1 MCTNKERGFVQKPQS
16 LQGVTAKPNKNTMV
30 STNWFHLWT
39 SPLICFRNQRFTFRN
54 CAVDMLMWFYI
65 CFLLCVLRILQIRG
79 TCTEMQNFFD
89 EVILLAEKWGH
100 LGKGLSMR
108 RFLSYKCI
116 VQHFRH
122 DLCKKWFS
130 YSMFCLVFQSKYLNI
145 LKSIIL
151 LEKEIMLGILE
162 N

>member
-1 MCTNKERGFVQKPQS
+1 
-16 LQGVTAKPNKNTMV
+16 
-30 STNWFHLWT
+30 
-39 SPLICFRNQRFTFRN
+39 
-54 CAVDMLMWFYI
+54 MLMWSDI

-79 TCTEMQNFFD
+79 TCTEMQNVFD

-130 YSMFCLVFQSKYLNI
+130 YSMFLSCFPVSIFNISIFLNQEIFTWEGNYVRYFGKLNENHFCSALHNI
-145 LKSIIL
+145 LTVVQAMHRIFCVISLSKPGNGQ
-151 LEKEIMLGILE
+151 KFWHCCV
-162 N
+162 

>member
-1 MCTNKERGFVQKPQS
+1 MCSVSPTRRGGLCKNHRACKVSPQS
-16 LQGVTAKPNKNTMV
+16 LIKHYGFHRY
-30 STNWFHLWT
+30 WFHLWT

-54 CAVDMLMWFYI
+54 CAVDMLMWSDI

-79 TCTEMQNFFD
+79 TCTEMQNVFD

-130 YSMFCLVFQSKYLNI
+130 YSIFLSCFPVQISQY
-145 LKSIIL
+145 S
-151 LEKEIMLGILE
+151 
-162 N
+162 